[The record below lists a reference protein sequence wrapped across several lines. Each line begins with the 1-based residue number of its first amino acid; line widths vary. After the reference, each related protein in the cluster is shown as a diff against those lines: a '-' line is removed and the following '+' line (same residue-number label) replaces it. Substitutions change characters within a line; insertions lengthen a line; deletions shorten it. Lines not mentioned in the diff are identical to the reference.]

1 MVYFAD
7 EKTNKAI
14 IDPFDARSIQV
25 QHVENDPTTEFFY
38 RPRTLTVLAVM
49 LIGLLYVTMF
59 PEADD
64 TGTNIKFGIWAA
76 IGYFLLFAMLQFRD
90 GPFIRPHPA
99 FWRIVLGL
107 GVLYQMFLVF
117 LLFQNKRDARYIISC
132 IDPSLG
138 VPLPERSYAENC
150 ELTFENVKNQL
161 DIFVIYHITGWYAKA
176 VVLRDYWFCWILSVM
191 FEVMEYTLQHQLPN
205 FAECWWDHW
214 ILDVLICNWAGL
226 YLGMKTCEYF
236 EMKGYSWRGIR
247 QISSL
252 KGKVKRTVQQFT
264 PHHWTKFE
272 WGTTKSYK
280 NYLAVIGLLF
290 LFLQAELNSF
300 YLKYLLWAPAEHP
313 INSCRAILLFM
324 CSIPATREAY
334 QYLTDKECKRFGPQ
348 AWLTAANV
356 MTETVICFKFGR
368 GEFPEPAPTHVI
380 VFWIVLITV
389 LIGYAVWQFGLP
401 YLNEKLKSSSRIKDE
416 KKE

>member
-1 MVYFAD
+1 
-7 EKTNKAI
+7 
-14 IDPFDARSIQV
+14 
-25 QHVENDPTTEFFY
+25 
-38 RPRTLTVLAVM
+38 
-49 LIGLLYVTMF
+49 MF

-64 TGTNIKFGIWAA
+64 TATNIKFGIWAA

-117 LLFQNKRDARYIISC
+117 LLFQNKRDARYILSC

-161 DIFVIYHITGWYAKA
+161 DIFVVYHITGWYAKA
-176 VVLRDYWFCWILSVM
+176 LVLRDYWFCWILSVM

-272 WGTTKSYK
+272 WGTTKSFK

-290 LFLQAELNSF
+290 LAELNSF

-348 AWLTAANV
+348 AWLTIANV

-368 GEFPEPAPTHVI
+368 GEFPEPAPTNVI

-389 LIGYAVWQFGLP
+389 LIGYAIWQFGLP
-401 YLNEKLKSSSRIKDE
+401 YLNEKLKSNSRIKNV